1 MNYEDFE
8 NLIISTIDK
17 NAPSNPKTIY
27 PDHVEKTSL
36 NNTYLINKYDSGGME
51 NYANILYNIVADKRL
66 IANDIDMF
74 IGNTLFKYLFSTTG
88 REIYRSLRENKHYIY
103 TSKEDYTDFHIWSVY
118 QISLNTHINN
128 ANDALTFITKNIN
141 TMFQCYDI
149 EKLYMFKKETSAEAI
164 DNQINRYFVYD
175 YWKHFP
181 LEKREYI
188 YKVLMD
194 CDIDY
199 LKNCLQ
205 KFAKHL
211 KLNIVVSNNIDV
223 STLPDIDYLAN
234 LIEGKQNTTNL
245 IKEKTKRKK
254 EPIILD
260 ALERFLPAVIP
271 QNQNTTENQVNTK
284 KA

>member
-1 MNYEDFE
+1 M
-8 NLIISTIDK
+8 
-17 NAPSNPKTIY
+17 
-27 PDHVEKTSL
+27 
-36 NNTYLINKYDSGGME
+36 
-51 NYANILYNIVADKRL
+51 
-66 IANDIDMF
+66 
-74 IGNTLFKYLFSTTG
+74 
-88 REIYRSLRENKHYIY
+88 
-103 TSKEDYTDFHIWSVY
+103 
-118 QISLNTHINN
+118 
-128 ANDALTFITKNIN
+128 
-141 TMFQCYDI
+141 
-149 EKLYMFKKETSAEAI
+149 
-164 DNQINRYFVYD
+164 
-175 YWKHFP
+175 
-181 LEKREYI
+181 
-188 YKVLMD
+188 
-194 CDIDY
+194 
-199 LKNCLQ
+199 Q

>member
-103 TSKEDYTDFHIWSVY
+103 TSKEDYTDFHIWSV
-118 QISLNTHINN
+118 
-128 ANDALTFITKNIN
+128 
-141 TMFQCYDI
+141 
-149 EKLYMFKKETSAEAI
+149 
-164 DNQINRYFVYD
+164 
-175 YWKHFP
+175 
-181 LEKREYI
+181 
-188 YKVLMD
+188 
-194 CDIDY
+194 
-199 LKNCLQ
+199 
-205 KFAKHL
+205 
-211 KLNIVVSNNIDV
+211 
-223 STLPDIDYLAN
+223 
-234 LIEGKQNTTNL
+234 
-245 IKEKTKRKK
+245 
-254 EPIILD
+254 
-260 ALERFLPAVIP
+260 
-271 QNQNTTENQVNTK
+271 
-284 KA
+284 